1 MRVTIIGSGYVGL
14 VTGACLAETGN
25 IVMCMDKDVERIN
38 LLKAGK
44 IPFHEPGL
52 APLVERN
59 LSDGRLIFTTDLRSA
74 VRHAPVI
81 FVAVG
86 TPPRSN
92 GEADLSAVEETARA
106 IGAHLDG
113 PAVIVTKSTVPV
125 GTAGRVKT
133 LISDKTTHPFAVIA
147 NPEFLKEGAAVH
159 DFMSPDRVI
168 LGGDDS
174 EAISLLRT
182 LYAPFMRR
190 EDRILVMDAA
200 SAELTKY
207 AANAMLATR
216 VSFMNE
222 IAALCEII
230 GANAEHVRHGVGAD
244 SRIGSS
250 FLFPG
255 TGFGGSCFPKDS
267 PRCSTWANAA
277 ASTFA
282 RFEPSWR
289 STGRRRESWSTGR
302 RVSSENTLTG
312 KSLRS
317 GASRSSPAPT
327 TCASPRHS
335 TSSRGSSRAAPRSG
349 PPTPW
354 RSSAAVSCS
363 AIASCSTRTLIEYS
377 TGPTACSS

>member
-159 DFMSPDRVI
+159 DFMSSGSGHPGGRRFRSDLAPADALRSVHAARGSNPGHGCRQRRTHEVRGERDARDARLFHERDR
-168 LGGDDS
+168 GT
-174 EAISLLRT
+174 LRNN
-182 LYAPFMRR
+182 RR
-190 EDRILVMDAA
+190 ECRACAPRHRVRFADWQLFLVP
-200 SAELTKY
+200 
-207 AANAMLATR
+207 
-216 VSFMNE
+216 
-222 IAALCEII
+222 
-230 GANAEHVRHGVGAD
+230 RHGLWGFMFPERPRGVAPPGRALRHRPSHHSGHHGGQQDAEENSAPQGAAGI
-244 SRIGSS
+244 R
-250 FLFPG
+250 
-255 TGFGGSCFPKDS
+255 
-267 PRCSTWANAA
+267 
-277 ASTFA
+277 
-282 RFEPSWR
+282 
-289 STGRRRESWSTGR
+289 
-302 RVSSENTLTG
+302 
-312 KSLRS
+312 
-317 GASRSSPAPT
+317 
-327 TCASPRHS
+327 
-335 TSSRGSSRAAPRSG
+335 
-349 PPTPW
+349 
-354 RSSAAVSCS
+354 
-363 AIASCSTRTLIEYS
+363 
-377 TGPTACSS
+377 

>member
-81 FVAVG
+81 FLAVG
-86 TPPRSN
+86 TPPRPN

-133 LISDKTTHPFAVIA
+133 LISDKTSHPFAVIA

-168 LGGDDS
+168 LGGDDA
-174 EAISLLRT
+174 EAIALLRV
-182 LYAPFMRR
+182 LYGPFMRR

-207 AANAMLATR
+207 ASNAMLATR
-216 VSFMNE
+216 ISFMNE
-222 IAALCEII
+222 IAALCERV
-230 GANAEHVRHGVGAD
+230 GANAEHVRHGLGAD

-250 FLFPG
+250 FLFPATDPVALERARELFG
-255 TGFGGSCFPKDS
+255 TRVVLDRDSYRILEGADGLLLVTEWNEYRFPDFERIRDLLRKPTLFDGRNIWNRRLVEGLGFTYYGIG
-267 PRCSTWANAA
+267 
-277 ASTFA
+277 
-282 RFEPSWR
+282 
-289 STGRRRESWSTGR
+289 
-302 RVSSENTLTG
+302 V
-312 KSLRS
+312 
-317 GASRSSPAPT
+317 
-327 TCASPRHS
+327 
-335 TSSRGSSRAAPRSG
+335 
-349 PPTPW
+349 
-354 RSSAAVSCS
+354 
-363 AIASCSTRTLIEYS
+363 
-377 TGPTACSS
+377 